1 MARDKVEQQEGEEEE
16 GRWNWQEHC
25 DTDVSNF
32 SEIMNRV
39 HAFMPSLLDSKD
51 LYTIETF
58 SVTAYV

>member
-1 MARDKVEQQEGEEEE
+1 MAREKVERRKEEEE
-16 GRWNWQEHC
+16 GRLNWQEHC

-32 SEIMNRV
+32 SEIMNGE
-39 HAFMPSLLDSKD
+39 HAFIPSLLDPKD